1 VQEGGKKLSVKSL
14 TKRVN
19 RVEKALRPNKEV
31 RAIIL
36 MGTREEIRLQREG
49 YREAGIVPSSV
60 LVIDMSD
67 PDEDES
73 EEV

>member
-1 VQEGGKKLSVKSL
+1 MSVKSL

-31 RAIIL
+31 RAIVL
-36 MGTREEIRLQREG
+36 MGTREEIRLQRER
-49 YREAGIVPSSV
+49 YRKAGIVPSSV
-60 LVIDMSD
+60 LVIDLSG
-67 PDEDES
+67 PEEDES